1 MKYSRVYVESVGY
14 ELAPIV
20 VTSTELENRLKPM
33 YDALHIPPPGQ
44 LEALTGIRERR
55 WWKPNTIFFEYLL
68 LRDFLKL

>member
-33 YDALHIPPPGQ
+33 YDALHIPSGQ

-55 WWKPNTIFFEYLL
+55 W
-68 LRDFLKL
+68 

>member
-33 YDALHIPPPGQ
+33 YDALHIPPGQ
-44 LEALTGIRERR
+44 LEALKLRLAEMRG
-55 WWKPNTIFFEYLL
+55 YL
-68 LRDFLKL
+68 